1 MAGRRNCVSSFINY
15 TLLRVVGWLVVSY
28 KKKVVSGDDNIP
40 EMTFDIN
47 NIGGLFVGLSTWT
60 FFESVSIL
68 GWGIPAE

>member
-1 MAGRRNCVSSFINY
+1 M
-15 TLLRVVGWLVVSY
+15 VGWLVVSY